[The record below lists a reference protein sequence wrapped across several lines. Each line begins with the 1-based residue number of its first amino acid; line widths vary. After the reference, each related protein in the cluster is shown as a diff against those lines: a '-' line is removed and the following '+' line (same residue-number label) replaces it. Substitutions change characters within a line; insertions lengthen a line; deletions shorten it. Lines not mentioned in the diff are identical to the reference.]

1 MSNNIRLGA
10 IGVQKVSTKLM
21 EQGFLV
27 SLPIYDDG
35 YDLVT
40 DWKGK
45 LVRVQVKTT
54 GGSDDCQRRKLK
66 FFAIRGPGFGH
77 MRKGY
82 TPREIVTPLSFY
94 IQLWTLCLLY
104 QGKSFPAQNPF
115 IWSQTANGGIT
126 GQRSSR
132 DCLTHNYRQA

>member
-10 IGVQKVSTKLM
+10 IGVQKVSTRLM

-45 LVRVQVKTT
+45 MVRVQVKTT
-54 GGSDDCQRRKLK
+54 IGGEDSCRRRKLK

-77 MRKGY
+77 MQKRLYTKGDCDVFIFLN
-82 TPREIVTPLSFY
+82 TTLDALFVIPREKLPRT
-94 IQLWTLCLLY
+94 
-104 QGKSFPAQNPF
+104 KSIYLEPNCK
-115 IWSQTANGGIT
+115 W
-126 GQRSSR
+126 R
-132 DCLTHNYRQA
+132 DNWNVLK

>member
-10 IGVQKVSTKLM
+10 IGVQKVSTRLM

-45 LVRVQVKTT
+45 LMRIQVKTT
-54 GGSDDCQRRKLK
+54 GGSEDYRRRKLK

-77 MRKGY
+77 IEKRLY
-82 TPREIVTPLSFY
+82 T
-94 IQLWTLCLLY
+94 
-104 QGKSFPAQNPF
+104 K
-115 IWSQTANGGIT
+115 
-126 GQRSSR
+126 
-132 DCLTHNYRQA
+132 